1 MKQKNKVFQYYK
13 QYSWSNVFEM
23 VRNNTKK
30 PAICSDDFKEKLV
43 VITGATSGIGYFTA
57 KKYASHG
64 ANLLC
69 INRNE
74 EKSESLKHEI
84 EGTYG
89 VKCDY
94 KIADLSFL
102 KEIHSVANYLSKMES
117 PIDVLIHNAGIY
129 LNRREITDEGM
140 EKVFVVNYLSSFIL
154 NYKLM
159 EKLKLQDRARI
170 ILVSSEA
177 YRFAVWGLRVDDL
190 NWTKRKYSG
199 LKSYG
204 YSKLAQILSM
214 SMFNDQFQNTKVTI
228 NAMHPG
234 AVKSNTGKE
243 NGVIY
248 LWFKRNVL
256 ERILSSPEISAEAL
270 YYLGVSKEVE
280 GKSGKFFNLTLEES
294 LAPPA
299 TDKEVARELWEES
312 IRLAGL

>member
-1 MKQKNKVFQYYK
+1 
-13 QYSWSNVFEM
+13 
-23 VRNNTKK
+23 
-30 PAICSDDFKEKLV
+30 
-43 VITGATSGIGYFTA
+43 
-57 KKYASHG
+57 
-64 ANLLC
+64 
-69 INRNE
+69 
-74 EKSESLKHEI
+74 
-84 EGTYG
+84 
-89 VKCDY
+89 
-94 KIADLSFL
+94 
-102 KEIHSVANYLSKMES
+102 MES

-129 LNRREITDEGM
+129 LNKRETTDEGM

-154 NYKLM
+154 NYILKD
-159 EKLKLQDRARI
+159 KLKSQDQTRI

-190 NWTKRKYSG
+190 NCTKRKYSG

-214 SMFNDQFQNTKVTI
+214 SMFNDQFQNKKVTI

-280 GKSGKFFNLTLEES
+280 GKSGKFFNLTSEES

-299 TDKEVARELWEES
+299 IDKEVARELWEES